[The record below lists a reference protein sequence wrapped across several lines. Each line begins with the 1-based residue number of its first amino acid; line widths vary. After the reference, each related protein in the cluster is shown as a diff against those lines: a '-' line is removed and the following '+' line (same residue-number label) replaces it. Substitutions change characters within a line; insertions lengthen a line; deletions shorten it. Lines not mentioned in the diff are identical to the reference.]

1 MKPEEDFTVVMK
13 IANQI
18 AKPYKIAMWIFVMAF
33 FVSLGVIVHLVM
45 NMDTEVTLFSDHNF
59 NGEVTQL
66 NTNV

>member
-1 MKPEEDFTVVMK
+1 MKPEEDFNVVMK

-18 AKPYKIAMWIFVMAF
+18 AKPYKIAMWVFVTAF
-33 FVSLGVIVHLVM
+33 FISLGVIVYLVL

-66 NTNV
+66 NGNV